1 MTRWKELLSGVAGEG
16 AHNRK
21 SGEIFVASD
30 PLLERKTVGVE
41 AAAQVPRDVSQLGV
55 NVVSEPIN
63 QCLMVFMGPCPLRDS
78 SSRLFPWGLR
88 GQGREL

>member
-1 MTRWKELLSGVAGEG
+1 MSGVVGEG

-21 SGEIFVASD
+21 SEEIFVAND
-30 PLLERKTVGVE
+30 PLLERKTVGVG
-41 AAAQVPRDVSQLGV
+41 AAAQVPRDISQLGV

-63 QCLMVFMGPCPLRDS
+63 QCLTVFMGPRPLRDS
-78 SSRLFPWGLR
+78 SSRLFSWGLR